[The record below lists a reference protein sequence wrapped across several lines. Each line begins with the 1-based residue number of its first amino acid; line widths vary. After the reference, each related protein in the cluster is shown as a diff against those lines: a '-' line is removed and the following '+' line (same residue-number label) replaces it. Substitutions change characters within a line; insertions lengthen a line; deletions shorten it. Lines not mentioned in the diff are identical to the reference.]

1 MRKRGLV
8 VALAASIFAAACM
21 IGPSALPPAAA
32 PSSTRDEVRIF
43 TDLVNAHRRKV
54 GCTPLV
60 WLDQV
65 ARIAQRH
72 SEDMA
77 FHQFFDHTNLQG
89 ESPFDRLKNAGVN
102 YRNAAE
108 NIAEGQ
114 RTGEQV
120 LQSWLTSPGHRRN
133 IEDCRLLQH
142 GVGMYQNR
150 WTHMFV
156 TVR

>member
-1 MRKRGLV
+1 MMKSGLLILMTLLLAGGCT
-8 VALAASIFAAACM
+8 VAPIA
-21 IGPSALPPAAA
+21 PTAA
-32 PSSTRDEVRIF
+32 PAPARRDEVRIF
-43 TDLVNAHRRKV
+43 TDLVNEHRKKV
-54 GCTPLV
+54 GCRPLV

-77 FHQFFDHTNLQG
+77 FHQFFSHTNLQG
-89 ESPFDRLKNAGVN
+89 ESPFERLKNAGITF
-102 YRNAAE
+102 RNAAE

-114 RTGEQV
+114 RSAEEVMQG
-120 LQSWLTSPGHRRN
+120 WLGSSGHRRN
-133 IEDCRLLQH
+133 IEDCGLAQH